1 MTWAVLDTN
10 VLVSGLGWPRS
21 LPGRIVNW
29 AVAGRFMLVTSEPLL
44 DELRRV
50 LAYPRLAGAIGEPG
64 ELVRLVS
71 EVAVVVE
78 PDREV
83 TVIEHDPADNRV
95 LEAAVAAQADCIV
108 SGDADLL
115 EIVSFEGVRIV
126 SPREFIVGE
135 SR

>member
-10 VLVSGLGWPRS
+10 VLVSGLGRPRS
-21 LPGRIVNW
+21 PPGRIVNW

-50 LAYPRLAGAIGEPG
+50 LAYPRLAWAIGEPG
-64 ELVRLVS
+64 KLVRLVS
-71 EVAVVVE
+71 QVAVVVE

-95 LEAAVAAQADCIV
+95 LEAAAAAQADYIV
-108 SGDADLL
+108 SGDTGLL
-115 EIVSFEGVRIV
+115 EIRRFEGVRIV
-126 SPREFIVGE
+126 SPREFLAIE